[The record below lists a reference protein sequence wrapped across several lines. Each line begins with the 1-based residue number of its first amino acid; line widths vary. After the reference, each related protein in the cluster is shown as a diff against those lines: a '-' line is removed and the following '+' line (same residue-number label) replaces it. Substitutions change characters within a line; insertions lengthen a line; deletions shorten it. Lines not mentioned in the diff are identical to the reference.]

1 MKSMTGYGKATES
14 FESRNISVEI
24 KTLNSKQAD
33 INVRIPPAYRS
44 KEIEINNILK
54 TRLQRGKIDCFINV
68 TYSKDSATIDINE
81 NLFKTYYCQLRK
93 MTEQVGAKEDY
104 LTEYLLRRDD
114 VSQAEETELQEQE
127 SEILIITVNK
137 AIDMLENYRE
147 EEGKA
152 LEQEFLKRVGII
164 EDLSLQV
171 EPFEKNRVPQIKARL
186 LSHLEELS
194 TIEIDKSR
202 LEQELIYYLEK
213 LDITEERTRLAQH
226 IKYFRQTMQTE
237 DILGKKLGFITQEMG
252 REINTLGSKSNDAD
266 MQQIVVKMKDE
277 LEKIKEQ
284 LANVL

>member
-1 MKSMTGYGKATES
+1 MTGYGKATES

-171 EPFEKNRVPQIKARL
+171 GPFEKNRVPQIKARL